1 MCSNNS
7 PLHFMFKDI
16 CARNKDDAVT
26 KNRMY
31 AMLRTII
38 QSKLLLSKAS
48 IQTLLDNKKLCRQL
62 LRKSYPVNDV
72 NEFMHFVNTTYA
84 YDAYE
89 DTIHLLFSIYI
100 LCIVLLTLTALYVR
114 DLDLHDIYIQA
125 KTYICH

>member
-1 MCSNNS
+1 
-7 PLHFMFKDI
+7 MFKDI
-16 CARNKDDAVT
+16 CARNKDDVVT

-62 LRKSYPVNDV
+62 LIKTYHVNDV

-125 KTYICH
+125 KTYICQ